1 VSNEHRALI
10 TGTSS
15 GIGKAIAQRLLA
27 DGWKVSGLDIA
38 APGIEHSAFEPVQI
52 DLCDGAAAEAAATR
66 LSGAKALVHAAGVLR
81 YAPLG
86 SQRAADSEL
95 MWRLHVDSI
104 SRIANVLVP
113 AMAANGDGRV
123 VLIGSR
129 AAQGIAR
136 RSQYGATKAA
146 LVAMARSWA
155 GEVVASGV
163 TVNVVSPAATQTP
176 GLVNPSRKS
185 EPPKVPPIR
194 RLIRPQEVAALVS
207 FLLAPA
213 AAAITGQEILICGGS
228 SL

>member
-1 VSNEHRALI
+1 M
-10 TGTSS
+10 
-15 GIGKAIAQRLLA
+15 
-27 DGWKVSGLDIA
+27 
-38 APGIEHSAFEPVQI
+38 
-52 DLCDGAAAEAAATR
+52 
-66 LSGAKALVHAAGVLR
+66 SGAKALVHAAGVLR
-81 YAPLG
+81 YEPLG

-104 SRIANVLVP
+104 SRIANILVP

-185 EPPKVPPIR
+185 EPPKVPPIG
-194 RLIRPQEVAALVS
+194 RLIRPEEVAALTS
-207 FLLAPA
+207 FLLSPA

>member
-1 VSNEHRALI
+1 MPNERRAVV

-15 GIGKAIAQRLLA
+15 GIGKAIAQHLLA
-27 DGWKVSGLDIA
+27 EGWKVSGLDIA
-38 APGIEHSAFEPVQI
+38 ALGIEHSAFEPVQI

-81 YAPLG
+81 YEPLG

-95 MWRLHVDSI
+95 MWRLNVDSI
-104 SRIANVLVP
+104 SRIANILVP

-185 EPPKVPPIR
+185 EPPKVPPIG
-194 RLIRPQEVAALVS
+194 RLIRPDEVAALVS
-207 FLLAPA
+207 FLLSPA

>member
-1 VSNEHRALI
+1 MSNERRAVV

-15 GIGKAIAQRLLA
+15 GIGKAIAQQLLA

-52 DLCDGAAAEAAATR
+52 NLCDGAAAEAAATR

-81 YAPLG
+81 YEPLG

-104 SRIANVLVP
+104 SRIANILVP

-123 VLIGSR
+123 GADREPCGARHRAPKPVRSDESR
-129 AAQGIAR
+129 AGRYGAQLGR
-136 RSQYGATKAA
+136 RSGRVQGH
-146 LVAMARSWA
+146 
-155 GEVVASGV
+155 GECRF
-163 TVNVVSPAATQTP
+163 PAATQTP

-185 EPPKVPPIR
+185 EPPKVPPIG
-194 RLIRPQEVAALVS
+194 RLIRPEEVAALAS
-207 FLLAPA
+207 FLLSPA

>member
-1 VSNEHRALI
+1 VPNERRAVV

-15 GIGKAIAQRLLA
+15 GIGKAIAQQLLE

-52 DLCDGAAAEAAATR
+52 DLCDGAAAETAATR
-66 LSGAKALVHAAGVLR
+66 LSGARALVHAAGVLR
-81 YAPLG
+81 YEPLG

-104 SRIANVLVP
+104 SRIANILLP
-113 AMAANGDGRV
+113 AMAAKGDGRV

-129 AAQGIAR
+129 AARGIAR

-163 TVNVVSPAATQTP
+163 TVNVVSPAATRTP

-185 EPPKVPPIR
+185 EPPKVPPIG
-194 RLIRPQEVAALVS
+194 RLIRPEEVAALTS
-207 FLLAPA
+207 FLLSPE